1 VELFRGVNVDWLRL
15 KWYFLGFSLIFS
27 VAGIIS
33 MGMHMRTIH
42 SPVPLG
48 VDFQGGTQVQVRFEK
63 TPDLNKI
70 RGATAAAGIKDASI
84 QTIKTVNETSGNEVL
99 ISLPEQQDESSLDTG
114 RQQIVAALQANYDNP
129 FIVRNVQVVGPT
141 VGKQL
146 ESKAFWATMYS
157 MIGMLVYLWFRFE
170 FIYGVAAVVACFHD
184 TLITVGAFALLN
196 KEISLTVIAAI
207 LTLVGYSMNDTIVVF
222 DRIRENLRLSR
233 RETLPDVVNR
243 SINQTLSR
251 TVLTS
256 GLTFL
261 TVLSLYIFGGQ
272 VLNGFSFALVV
283 GILIGTYSSI
293 AIAAPM
299 LVAWMTK
306 TKKGAI
312 IIAVLLGHWTWAY
325 TYEKDSKK
333 FWTVYI
339 INAVLY
345 APLVLNSFKPPN
357 WYFSF
362 EVQIILLLWW
372 WIVRIWAIYVSIRR
386 PSEFF
391 VKLNRSASGLTA
403 NLPAAKKGR

>member
-33 MGMHMRTIH
+33 MGMHMRTIG

-48 VDFQGGTQVQVRFEK
+48 VDFKGGTQVQVQFDK
-63 TPDLNKI
+63 APDTDRI
-70 RGATAAAGIKDASI
+70 RQAMAAAGIRDASI
-84 QTIKTVNETSGNEVL
+84 QTITAVNEANANEVL
-99 ISLPEQQDESSLDTG
+99 ISLPEQQDESSLDAG
-114 RQQIVAALQANYDNP
+114 RQQIVAALQAHYDNP
-129 FIVRNVQVVGPT
+129 FTVRNVQVVGPT

-146 ESKAFWATMYS
+146 EKQALLATLYS
-157 MIGMLVYLWFRFE
+157 MAGMLVYLWFRFQL
-170 FIYGVAAVVACFHD
+170 IYGVAAVVACFHD

-233 RETLPDVVNR
+233 REALPDVVNR

-261 TVLSLYIFGGQ
+261 TVLSLFIFGGQ

-293 AIAAPM
+293 AVAAPM
-299 LVAWMTK
+299 LVAWQEWRARRGK
-306 TKKGAI
+306 A
-312 IIAVLLGHWTWAY
+312 AV
-325 TYEKDSKK
+325 
-333 FWTVYI
+333 
-339 INAVLY
+339 
-345 APLVLNSFKPPN
+345 
-357 WYFSF
+357 
-362 EVQIILLLWW
+362 
-372 WIVRIWAIYVSIRR
+372 
-386 PSEFF
+386 
-391 VKLNRSASGLTA
+391 
-403 NLPAAKKGR
+403 LPAAKRPRV